1 MLHASTTAGLST
13 HRVEA
18 FMFWSLKNIIH
29 APLLGLPGS
38 MKGRGRK
45 DMRRDQGGGEE
56 ACLVPRDSPSR
67 LKGVWGWK

>member
-1 MLHASTTAGLST
+1 
-13 HRVEA
+13 
-18 FMFWSLKNIIH
+18 
-29 APLLGLPGS
+29 